1 MEPNNIENKEK
12 EIVNDTLQV
21 EQNNL
26 VNKGQNSQKPII
38 SAIIIAGLLIAGA
51 ILIRGGNPSTQGN
64 TLTNGGKPIVAANVA
79 PVGANDRVLGDAK
92 AKVTMVTYEDFQC
105 PYCGKFFQ
113 DSETNIRDTY
123 VKNGS
128 VRLVFRDFAF
138 LGAFVKPYVKANDES
153 INASIAA
160 RCAEDQGKFWEYH
173 DYLFSHQNGEDQ
185 GNFSVA
191 HLKSFAK
198 DLSLDTT
205 AFNQCLDGKKY
216 AQVVDD
222 SKAEAS
228 NAGVNGT
235 PFSFLIS
242 SKDISSSDR
251 AAIVKIVG
259 TASQGQQSPVTFY
272 TQKNIVSLNGAL
284 PWSMVKG
291 ILDILVK

>member
-1 MEPNNIENKEK
+1 MEPSNIETKE
-12 EIVNDTLQV
+12 EVMVNNTTQS
-21 EQNNL
+21 EQNNP

-38 SAIIIAGLLIAGA
+38 SAIIFAGLLIAGA
-51 ILIRGGNPSTQGN
+51 ILIRGGNPIQGGVAM
-64 TLTNGGKPIVAANVA
+64 NGGTPVTTASVA
-79 PVGANDRVLGDAK
+79 PVGANENDRVLGDAK

-128 VRLVFRDFAF
+128 LRLVFRDFAF
-138 LGAFVKPYVKANDES
+138 LGAFAKPYIKANDES
-153 INASIAA
+153 INAAIAA

-173 DYLFSHQNGEDQ
+173 DYLFTHQNGEDQ

-198 DLSLDTT
+198 DLALDTT
-205 AFNQCLDGKKY
+205 TFNQCLDAKKY
-216 AQVVDD
+216 AQAVDD

-242 SKDISSSDR
+242 SKNISPSDQ
-251 AAIVKIVG
+251 AAIIKIV
-259 TASQGQQSPVTFY
+259 TSPGQQLPVSFY

-291 ILDILVK
+291 IIDILVK